1 MKEVELV
8 NEKVLLVSKKVH
20 LNDCR
25 LPDLKGKTVTQK
37 QALFDE
43 WKDRGCEW
51 FYIFKQWDNGDFHYA
66 ECEKRLARSGRRV
79 FVSSR
84 WIIKAGVYN
93 GKVYNKGMSVGVTR
107 RLLKELGRECLSELF
122 NCQSLTLTSYMLK
135 GFSRGKFT
143 NEREL
148 VSAWLR
154 QSYHIKEPVNL
165 KNLILALKN
174 HRLHVSMAD
183 LRDFTT
189 SIDKSVEFFLDDKK
203 IYTTEPYQTYSELHS
218 LFIDL
223 IKDSVFLD
231 TRVNPEWSLKRMRE
245 VHQKNI
251 KKILDVQMEVIDN
264 VVYYPSD
271 EGLTIKDDIL
281 NVELIPDLK
290 ETFRESKEMN
300 HCIYYNYRNSLL
312 NKHYLALRVLSPE
325 RCTVGINQNGTI
337 DQVRS
342 YHNHSVSETTFSLI
356 RDFVTNKKQN
366 ILRLLKTEPCNGTC
380 VEEDMPF

>member
-1 MKEVELV
+1 MKKVELV

-37 QALFDE
+37 QTLFDE

-66 ECEKRLARSGRRV
+66 ECEKRLVRTGRRV

-93 GKVYNKGMSVGVTR
+93 GKVYNKGLSSTTG

-122 NCQSLTLTSYMLK
+122 RSRYLTLTNYMLK
-135 GFSRGKFT
+135 GFSKGKFT
-143 NEREL
+143 SEREL
-148 VSAWLR
+148 VRAWLR
-154 QSYHIKEPVNL
+154 QSYHITEPVNL
-165 KNLILALKN
+165 KNLILAIKK
-174 HRLHVSMAD
+174 HRIPVSMAD

-189 SIDKSVEFFLDDKK
+189 SIDKAVEFFLADQK
-203 IYTTEPYQTYSELHS
+203 IYETGFSNIYSEQYS
-218 LFIDL
+218 LFVDL
-223 IKDSVFLD
+223 IKDAVFLD

-271 EGLTIKDDIL
+271 EGLTAQEGVL

-300 HCIYYNYRNSLL
+300 HCIYYNYRNSIL

-325 RCTVGINQNGTI
+325 RCTVGVNQNGTI

-342 YHNHSVSETTFSLI
+342 YHNRSVSETTFSLI
-356 RDFVTNKKQN
+356 RDFVSNKKQN
-366 ILRLLKTEPCNGTC
+366 ILRLLKTKPCNGAC
-380 VEEDMPF
+380 VEEDLPF